1 LAARLPQAG
10 DRAPIRVLWLIDS
23 LGTGGAEA
31 LTVRFVRALLRRDP
45 SLSRVRPT
53 VAFLKRM
60 RGNPYEA
67 ELRALGVEPVFLD
80 ARHLRD
86 VAAFRRLLRRIREDD
101 VDVLHAHL
109 AYASIWGALA
119 GWWTGRPVVASLHV
133 TPPRAPR
140 WSREGLRRRLRAR
153 LLRRSGVHPVAVS
166 RAVARSW
173 SEATSIPV
181 HRIRVIPNGVEPEP
195 PSSPA
200 RRRTARRELGLGD
213 ETTRGEAE
221 ATVVMTVAVLRRDK
235 GLDLLLEAAGRVLE
249 VRPEVRFV
257 VVGDGPERGALERR
271 AAERGL
277 GDRVLFTGFR
287 SDVSE
292 LLTAADLFVLPSR
305 EDAFPTVLLEA
316 AAAGLPAVAAD
327 VGGVPEIVV
336 SEKTG
341 VLVPPDDPG
350 ALAGALIELAARP
363 EERRRIGEAARR
375 RAESELSAGRWLDR
389 LTELYGEVLRG
400 APTPGT
406 TAFRGSTP
414 RASASR
420 TASSSRLAVTVVE
433 PVGRGGLIHHAF
445 QLCRALAR
453 EGVEVTLIT
462 SRGYELDEPGDR
474 CPEAPFRIERLLRLW
489 DPKPENPGSKA
500 TARRRLRRLGRA
512 VVWYR
517 EWGRLIRHL
526 TRRRRDA
533 EGPDMVLFGD
543 LRFAGDLIPLALLA
557 WQCRRGPA
565 LVDLCHNIR
574 PFSLGGRSAGR
585 FRGDGFFSRALFRRI
600 YRRFDRVVVH
610 FESNRRRFLDTW
622 GLSPERVGW
631 IPLGNGELFRELA
644 DPGVDA
650 TLLRRRS
657 GLPPSSPVVLLFGS
671 LARYKGPELLVEAF
685 ARVHRHRPDARLVLA
700 GPPLPGLDPD
710 ELWRELETRGLA
722 DAVRIEAGYV
732 PVSEVAAWM
741 ELATVAVFPYR
752 EISQSAV
759 VALALTFGVP
769 VVVTRVGAMTE
780 MVRDGETGRV
790 VPPEDAPAL
799 ARALLEL
806 LEDPEQARR
815 LGRAAERFARDELS
829 WSRVARALL
838 AQSRPARD
846 LRTTMERGRSDE
858 DLEERWRR

>member
-1 LAARLPQAG
+1 MAARLPQAG

-23 LGTGGAEA
+23 LGTGGAEV

-80 ARHLRD
+80 ARDLRD
-86 VAAFRRLLRRIREDD
+86 VAAFRRLLRQIRQDD
-101 VDVLHAHL
+101 VDVLHTHL

-133 TPPRAPR
+133 TPPRASR
-140 WSREGLRRRLRAR
+140 WSREGLRRGLRSR
-153 LLRRSGVHPVAVS
+153 LLRRPGVVPVAVS
-166 RAVARSW
+166 RAVASSW

-181 HRIRVIPNGVEPEP
+181 DRIRVIPNGVEPEP
-195 PSSPA
+195 PVSPA
-200 RRRTARRELGLGD
+200 SRRAVRRELGVGD
-213 ETTRGEAE
+213 GKTRGEAE

-277 GDRVLFTGFR
+277 RDRVLFTGFR

-292 LLTAADLFVLPSR
+292 LLTAADLFTLPSR

-336 SEKTG
+336 AGETG
-341 VLVPPDDPG
+341 VLVPPDDPA
-350 ALAGALIELAARP
+350 ALARALIELAARP
-363 EERRRIGEAARR
+363 EERHRLGEGARR
-375 RAESELSAGRWLDR
+375 RAESELSAERWLDR
-389 LTELYGEVLRG
+389 LTALYDEVVRGEATPGSAERTPTPST
-400 APTPGT
+400 PTPGT
-406 TAFRGSTP
+406 TTPRGS
-414 RASASR
+414 AAG
-420 TASSSRLAVTVVE
+420 TAFSSRPALTVVE
-433 PVGRGGLIHHAF
+433 PVGRGGLIHYAF

-453 EGVEVTLIT
+453 EGAEVTLIT
-462 SRGYELDEPGDR
+462 SRSYELEEAGER
-474 CPEAPFRIERLLRLW
+474 CPEARFRIERLLRLW
-489 DPKPENPGSKA
+489 DPKPETTDSEA
-500 TARRRLRRLGRA
+500 TVRRRLRRLGRA

-526 TRRRRDA
+526 TRRRRSA
-533 EGPDMVLFGD
+533 EGPEIVLFGD
-543 LRFAGDLIPLALLA
+543 LRFAGDLFPLALLA
-557 WQCRRGPA
+557 WFCRRGPA
-565 LVDLCHNIR
+565 LVDLCHNVR
-574 PFSLGGRSAGR
+574 PFSLGGRTAGR
-585 FRGDGFFSRALFRRI
+585 FRGDGFFARALFRRI

-610 FESNRRRFLDTW
+610 FDSNRRRFLDTW
-622 GLSPERVGW
+622 ELPPERVGW

-650 TLLRRRS
+650 ALLRRRT

-671 LARYKGPELLVEAF
+671 LARYKGPELAVEAF

-710 ELWRELETRGLA
+710 ELWREIETRGLA
-722 DAVRIEAGYV
+722 DAVRIEVGYV
-732 PVSEVAAWM
+732 PASEVAAWM
-741 ELATVAVFPYR
+741 ELAAVAVFPYR
-752 EISQSAV
+752 EVSQSAV

-806 LEDPEQARR
+806 LEDPGEARR

-838 AQSRPARD
+838 AQARAV
-846 LRTTMERGRSDE
+846 
-858 DLEERWRR
+858 ERWRR